1 MFLDF
6 LRYRFLVI
14 AAVFLPLSLIAL
26 ITSGGQD
33 WLRNKVTR
41 LIAGNYSGAGAS
53 VEKMQSLLAEDERL
67 LSAYEHAQSKLRAE
81 VIRRR
86 KLAQDGAV
94 TKASV
99 SEAEQEFVAALRKVH
114 AMQAQVLET
123 KIAITEAV
131 LGEKVDRMP
140 ILEKNVFRETDTIAR
155 FTGGTHW
162 SLKDAPAIQKY
173 FAQTFGY
180 SLPVSAYG
188 QSATHDRLGLDH
200 HNAMDVALY
209 PESSEGQAMISHL
222 RQAGIPFI
230 VFKTAVAGAATG
242 PHIHIGRP
250 SVRVASR

>member
-6 LRYRFLVI
+6 LRYRFLLLT
-14 AAVFLPLSLIAL
+14 AVLLPLSLIAL
-26 ITSGGQD
+26 IASGGQD

-41 LIAGNYSGAGAS
+41 LTAENYSGAGAS
-53 VEKMQSLLAEDERL
+53 VEKMQSLLAEDETL
-67 LSAYEHAQSKLRAE
+67 LSAYERAQSKLRAE

-86 KLAQDGAV
+86 KLAQDGAA

-99 SEAEQEFVAALRKVH
+99 SEAEQEFVEALRKVH

-140 ILEKNVFRETDTIAR
+140 ILERNVFHETDTIAR
-155 FTGGTHW
+155 FTGGTNW
-162 SLKDAPAIQKY
+162 SLKDAPGIQKY

-188 QSATHDRLGLDH
+188 QSATHDRLGFDH
-200 HNAMDVALY
+200 RNAMDVALY
-209 PESSEGQAMISHL
+209 PESREGQALISHL

-250 SVRVASR
+250 SLRVASR